1 MTGLVHDNQKL
12 LYETRTVNK
21 MSNIKWQSIRMYKM
35 NESGR
40 NKLYNVSDM
49 CHTTLVFD
57 MACASTF
64 ECHCT
69 TFPSRPVLDIFT
81 QKSTYVTHLLL
92 CAMREKEK
100 KNIYR
105 MQ

>member
-1 MTGLVHDNQKL
+1 
-12 LYETRTVNK
+12 
-21 MSNIKWQSIRMYKM
+21 MYKM

-100 KNIYR
+100 KKHLQNAVIIAHILTPCWKFHLFNVTI
-105 MQ
+105 

>member
-1 MTGLVHDNQKL
+1 
-12 LYETRTVNK
+12 
-21 MSNIKWQSIRMYKM
+21 MYKM

-100 KNIYR
+100 KKTFTECSDNCTHSHSMLEIPLV
-105 MQ
+105 